1 VGNWL
6 PEKSNWIWIC
16 YRYLGGLKT
25 VDFSGNQFFWCFL
38 IDSENDEAK
47 RRRSRTNFSQ
57 WQMEELERAFQCC
70 HYPDVFMRE
79 SMALKLDIKESRIN
93 VSEIFFSH
101 VKLFKYHWVID
112 GMILSI
118 FEKLIM
124 ICKIQLKL
132 KKIIMNKNRS
142 AKCLNVMLPKIIR
155 LKCPAVSVTTL
166 T

>member
-1 VGNWL
+1 MGNWL

-25 VDFSGNQFFWCFL
+25 VDFSGIQVFWCFL

-101 VKLFKYHWVID
+101 VKLFKYHWVIH

-132 KKIIMNKNRS
+132 NKIMMSKNRS